1 MKKYRNDIILI
12 LLIIIISFSSLLIF
26 NLTSSKDD
34 LKVSIY
40 SSDEL
45 VYEVNLDEVT
55 EDIVLDIKGKIS
67 TMKVLITKNGVKVLK
82 SDCHDHIC
90 INQGQIDKTGQTISC
105 LPNEVYITITS
116 DEGMDG
122 II

>member
-12 LLIIIISFSSLLIF
+12 LLIIVVSVVSLLAF
-26 NLTSSKDD
+26 NLTSSKDNM
-34 LKVSIY
+34 KVSIY

-45 VYEVNLDEVT
+45 VYEIYLDEVDS
-55 EDIVLDIKGKIS
+55 DIVLDIEGKIS
-67 TMKVLITKNGVKVLK
+67 TMKVLITSEGVEVLD
-82 SDCHDHIC
+82 SDCHDRIC
-90 INQGQIDKTGQTISC
+90 INQGLIDKSSQTISC

-116 DEGMDG
+116 SEGMDG

>member
-12 LLIIIISFSSLLIF
+12 LVIVLISAISLLIF
-26 NLTSSKDD
+26 NLTSTKDNI
-34 LKVSIY
+34 KVSIY

-45 VYEVNLDEVT
+45 IYEVYLDEV
-55 EDIVLDIKGKIS
+55 ESDIVLDIEGKIS
-67 TMKVLITKNGVKVLK
+67 TMKVLITSDGVKVLD
-82 SDCHDHIC
+82 SDCHDMIC
-90 INQGQIDKTGQTISC
+90 INQGLIDKSSQTISC

-116 DEGMDG
+116 SEGMDG